1 MEGVRIYFQ
10 KSDFIQIDL
19 EAPGRKEKGPQNFD
33 TDIHRKVNSR
43 SCKNRKR
50 CRVRS
55 VIGRNNRAHFFI
67 EGKGLITI

>member
-19 EAPGRKEKGPQNFD
+19 EIPGRKEKGPQNFD

-55 VIGRNNRAHFFI
+55 VI
-67 EGKGLITI
+67 